1 MDAGEWPEGF
11 AAEPEAE
18 DGTVCEG
25 VGGAP
30 ESAVREGVAVDFV
43 VEGGVESG

>member
-1 MDAGEWPEGF
+1 MPEGF
-11 AAEPEAE
+11 GAEPEAE

-30 ESAVREGVAVDFV
+30 ESAVREGVALAFV
-43 VEGGVESG
+43 VEGGVGFG